1 MPPIANSVAET
12 STETLTDIGQTQ
24 VVLNLSLPYQSLVEV
39 ITKLGLRELIQLKR
53 LLDHQINQA
62 IESYTGDDE
71 LILDEI
77 ERQHP
82 AYNVTMTQAIHSA
95 LDESQN
101 QKFTNGSDFRD
112 WLVSISD

>member
-1 MPPIANSVAET
+1 MPQIANSIPET
-12 STETLTDIGQTQ
+12 STEILTDVVQPH
-24 VVLNLSLPYQSLVEV
+24 VVLNLSLSYQDLVEV
-39 ITKLGLRELIQLKR
+39 ITKLGLREIIQLKR
-53 LLDHQINQA
+53 LLDRQINQS
-62 IESYTGDDE
+62 IEIYTGDDE

-82 AYNVTMTQAIHSA
+82 AYNVTMTQAVQSA

>member
-1 MPPIANSVAET
+1 MLKVIDSILEP
-12 STETLTDIGQTQ
+12 STETLTDINQTQ
-24 VVLNLSLPYQSLVEV
+24 VVINLSLSYQSLVEGV
-39 ITKLGLRELIQLKR
+39 TKLGIRELIQLKR
-53 LLDHQINQA
+53 SLDHQIYQTLEN
-62 IESYTGDDE
+62 YVGDDE

-82 AYNVTMTQAIHSA
+82 VYNVTMTQAVQSA

-101 QKFTNGSDFRD
+101 QKFTNESDFRD

>member
-1 MPPIANSVAET
+1 MPQVIESISASSIE
-12 STETLTDIGQTQ
+12 STDLEPQ
-24 VVLNLSLPYQSLVEV
+24 VILNFSFSLHSIVEI

-53 LLDHQINQA
+53 SLDRQIDHA
-62 IESYTGDDE
+62 LESYTGNDE

-82 AYNVTMTQAIHSA
+82 AYDATMKEAVQSA
-95 LDESQN
+95 MDESQN

-112 WLVSISD
+112 WLVSVSESC

>member
-1 MPPIANSVAET
+1 MPQAIDPISIS
-12 STETLTDIGQTQ
+12 STEILADVEQTQ
-24 VVLNLSLPYQSLVEV
+24 VVLNFSLSFQSLVEV
-39 ITKLGLRELIQLKR
+39 ITRLGLRELIQLKR
-53 LLDHQINQA
+53 LLDRKINQA
-62 IESYTGDDE
+62 LEIYTGDDE

-82 AYNVTMTQAIHSA
+82 AYDITMMQAVQSS

-101 QKFTNGSDFRD
+101 QKFANGSDFRD

>member
-1 MPPIANSVAET
+1 MLKVIDSILEP
-12 STETLTDIGQTQ
+12 STETLTDIAQTQ
-24 VVLNLSLPYQSLVEV
+24 VVINLSLSYQSLVEV
-39 ITKLGLRELIQLKR
+39 VTKLGIRELIQLKR
-53 LLDHQINQA
+53 SLDHQIYQTLEN
-62 IESYTGDDE
+62 YVGDDE

-82 AYNVTMTQAIHSA
+82 VYNVTMTQAVQSG

>member
-1 MPPIANSVAET
+1 MPQIANSISET
-12 STETLTDIGQTQ
+12 STEILTDVAQPH
-24 VVLNLSLPYQSLVEV
+24 VVLNLSLSYQDLVEV
-39 ITKLGLRELIQLKR
+39 ITKLGLREIIQLKR
-53 LLDHQINQA
+53 LLDRQINQS
-62 IESYTGDDE
+62 IEIYTGYDE

-82 AYNVTMTQAIHSA
+82 AYNVTMTQAVQSA

>member
-1 MPPIANSVAET
+1 M
-12 STETLTDIGQTQ
+12 
-24 VVLNLSLPYQSLVEV
+24 
-39 ITKLGLRELIQLKR
+39 GLREIIQLKR
-53 LLDHQINQA
+53 LLDRQINQS
-62 IESYTGDDE
+62 IEIYTGDDE

-82 AYNVTMTQAIHSA
+82 AYNVTMTQAVRSA

>member
-1 MPPIANSVAET
+1 MLKVIDSILEP
-12 STETLTDIGQTQ
+12 STETLTDINQTQ
-24 VVLNLSLPYQSLVEV
+24 VVINLSLSYQSLVEGV
-39 ITKLGLRELIQLKR
+39 TKLGIRELIQLKR
-53 LLDHQINQA
+53 SLDHQIYQTLEN
-62 IESYTGDDE
+62 YVGDDE

-82 AYNVTMTQAIHSA
+82 VYNVTMTQAIQSA

>member
-1 MPPIANSVAET
+1 MLKVIDSILEP
-12 STETLTDIGQTQ
+12 STETLTDINQTQ
-24 VVLNLSLPYQSLVEV
+24 VVINLSLSYQSLVEGV
-39 ITKLGLRELIQLKR
+39 TKLGIRELIQLKR
-53 LLDHQINQA
+53 SLDHQIYQTLEN
-62 IESYTGDDE
+62 YVGDDE

-82 AYNVTMTQAIHSA
+82 VYNVTMTQAVQSA